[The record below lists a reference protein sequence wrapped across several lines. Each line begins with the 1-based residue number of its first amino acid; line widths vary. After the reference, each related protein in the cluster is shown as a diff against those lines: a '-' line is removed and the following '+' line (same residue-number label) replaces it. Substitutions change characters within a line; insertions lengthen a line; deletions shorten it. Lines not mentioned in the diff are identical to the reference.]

1 MTALMEPSAP
11 APAPPEARARA
22 RRVRHEKVLTV
33 IAERSILIVLGI
45 MFVAPLVFVL
55 LTSLM
60 TTDQAAG
67 PKLWPSPFHPSNFV
81 DVFSQTGLVRA
92 TMNTVIYAGLSTIGV
107 VISSLPVAY
116 ALSRLQWRGRGVT
129 FIVVLATMMLP
140 AQVTAVPLYV
150 MWAKLHLVG
159 TLAPLIIPNFFGD
172 AFSIFLLR
180 QFLLTI
186 PQEYVDAARVDG
198 CGEWR
203 IMLKI
208 VVPLARPAIAA
219 VALFSF
225 LYAWNDFFGPLL
237 YAGENSN
244 SWTVSV
250 ALANLRGQHHV
261 QWNLTMAAT
270 VLFMLPVIGLF
281 FAAQKVFVQGV
292 TLTGVK

>member
-1 MTALMEPSAP
+1 MTTLTEPAP
-11 APAPPEARARA
+11 AVPAPPEEHARI
-22 RRVRHEKVLTV
+22 RRVRREKVLTV
-33 IAERSILIVLGI
+33 VAERSLLIVLAI
-45 MFVAPLVFVL
+45 MFLAPLVFVL
-55 LTSLM
+55 LTSFM

-67 PKLWPSPFHPSNFV
+67 PKLWPSPLHPSNFV

-92 TMNTVIYAGLSTIGV
+92 TINTVIYAGLSTIGV
-107 VISSLPVAY
+107 VLSSLPVAY
-116 ALSRLQWRGRGVT
+116 ALSRLQWRGRGAT

-198 CGEWR
+198 AGEWR
-203 IMLKI
+203 ILTKI

-219 VALFSF
+219 IALFSF

-244 SWTVSV
+244 AWTVSV
-250 ALANLRGQHHV
+250 ALSNLRGQHHV

-270 VLFMLPVIGLF
+270 VLFMLPVIALF

>member
-1 MTALMEPSAP
+1 MTTLIEPAAP
-11 APAPPEARARA
+11 APAPPEERARI
-22 RRVRHEKVLTV
+22 RRVRREKVLTT
-33 IAERSILIVLGI
+33 IAERSILIVLAI
-45 MFVAPLVFVL
+45 MFLAPLIFVL

-81 DVFSQTGLVRA
+81 DVFSQSGLVRA
-92 TMNTVIYAGLSTIGV
+92 TINTVIYAGLSTIGV

-116 ALSRLQWRGRGVT
+116 ALSRLQWRGRGAT

-198 CGEWR
+198 AGEWR
-203 IMLKI
+203 ILMKI

-250 ALANLRGQHHV
+250 ALSNLRGQHHV

-270 VLFMLPVIGLF
+270 VLFMLPVIALF